1 MQRRR
6 NGVKEQRRK
15 DKVERVVE
23 LANRLK
29 EVHGNFTSFAG
40 TVCGFRLK
48 KLDPM
53 IALDER
59 SPKSA
64 E

>member
-1 MQRRR
+1 MGGDGEGAKGQKRTRGFIRGQKLKGGNGWIEQRRR

-29 EVHGNFTSFAG
+29 
-40 TVCGFRLK
+40 K
-48 KLDPM
+48 
-53 IALDER
+53 
-59 SPKSA
+59 
-64 E
+64 

>member
-1 MQRRR
+1 MLT
-6 NGVKEQRRK
+6 
-15 DKVERVVE
+15 
-23 LANRLK
+23 LANLA

-40 TVCGFRLK
+40 TVCGFKSK
-48 KLDPM
+48 KLDPV